1 MQGQDHRNKMKLE
14 DNLKVLQVD
23 ENKGKKEK
31 PFLIIPKVI
40 IKSLSIIY
48 CNMQLTGMKGC

>member
-1 MQGQDHRNKMKLE
+1 MKLE

-23 ENKGKKEK
+23 KNKGKKEN

-48 CNMQLTGMKGC
+48 RNM